1 VEKEVADA
9 LEVAE
14 KKAEERKEEEE
25 ADEREGE
32 VS

>member
-1 VEKEVADA
+1 MADA

-14 KKAEERKEEEE
+14 KKAEEGKEEKE

>member
-14 KKAEERKEEEE
+14 KKAEEGKEEEE
-25 ADEREGE
+25 ADEGEGE